1 MSRTYD
7 RRLERR
13 ERERQRS
20 LMGETLAEYHR
31 RENPPRDAPGAGIPR
46 VRCPRTPS
54 LFDGDRGN
62 GRGVSTY
69 TGDMFSQG
77 WAPYQSSKGEG

>member
-1 MSRTYD
+1 MSQNRYVI
-7 RRLERR
+7 RRARRNRENERN
-13 ERERQRS
+13 
-20 LMGETLAEYHR
+20 LCGETLAEYHR
-31 RENPPRDAPGAGIPR
+31 RENPPREAPGTGIPR

-69 TGDMFSQG
+69 TGDLFSHPTQE
-77 WAPYQSSKGEG
+77 S

>member
-1 MSRTYD
+1 MTQNRYEV
-7 RRLERR
+7 RRAR
-13 ERERQRS
+13 RQRENERN
-20 LMGETLAEYHR
+20 LCGETLAEYHR

-46 VRCPRTPS
+46 VRCNRTLS

-69 TGDMFSQG
+69 TGDLFSQRSG
-77 WAPYQSSKGEG
+77 Q